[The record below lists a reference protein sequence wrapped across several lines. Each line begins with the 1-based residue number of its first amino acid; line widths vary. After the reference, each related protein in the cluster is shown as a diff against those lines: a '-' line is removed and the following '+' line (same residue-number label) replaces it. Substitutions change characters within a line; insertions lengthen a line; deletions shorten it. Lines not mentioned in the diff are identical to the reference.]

1 MKSETNLK
9 VFFIRLIAI
18 TFSIILIINVFYN
31 VFLSDKLDVLHKLS
45 SLDKETAE
53 MIKDKVRSELKSGLE
68 KKQILSNEDAILIKK
83 FIEKLRF
90 KFRNGWKWTFNSICH
105 LKRVFK

>member
-9 VFFIRLIAI
+9 VFFIKLIAI

-31 VFLSDKLDVLHKLS
+31 VFLSDKLDVLNKLS

-53 MIKDKVRSELKSGLE
+53 MIKDKVRSELKRIR

-83 FIEKLRF
+83 FIEKI
-90 KFRNGWKWTFNSICH
+90 SSE
-105 LKRVFK
+105 LK